1 MTTSISIPKR
11 KQPVHGSTSSS
22 LSSLSSSSQMSG
34 STPPSPL
41 QDEGRRE
48 GKKAERRVSLLK
60 IFLPSHS
67 DHLSLSPDLERK
79 KDPVHEI
86 VLTDDEIQGIFPQ

>member
-1 MTTSISIPKR
+1 MLPPIFPNKAFTQCKSPRFVQIPTVTPIASATPASQPALIS
-11 KQPVHGSTSSS
+11 T
-22 LSSLSSSSQMSG
+22 L
-34 STPPSPL
+34 T
-41 QDEGRRE
+41 E
-48 GKKAERRVSLLK
+48 

-86 VLTDDEIQGIFPQ
+86 VLTDDEIRGIFPQ

>member
-1 MTTSISIPKR
+1 MTTSINIPKR
-11 KQPVHGSTSSS
+11 KQLAPDSTP
-22 LSSLSSSSQMSG
+22 SSLSSSSSSSQ
-34 STPPSPL
+34 TPASPPTSPF
-41 QDEGRRE
+41 QDESRRE

-86 VLTDDEIQGIFPQ
+86 VLTDDEIRGIFPQ